1 MGLKHVLLF
10 IHFFACPLAFAT
22 SSDWILSDME
32 DSKVWLH
39 KKNSNITGS
48 LQTLTRDEPLDW
60 SKIDKRKFYQELEAS
75 KKRSLSIVGVKDWKA
90 SQYKFETLDGNERL
104 VIEGS
109 YIDSAGVEVVFK
121 EVHVFRLKET
131 VQLLHTRPKE
141 FAQNTTFEDDFFNFA
156 LPGSVKK

>member
-1 MGLKHVLLF
+1 MGFKCVLLLSL
-10 IHFFACPLAFAT
+10 ILASSMVFAM

-48 LQTLTRDEPLDW
+48 LQTLTREEPLDW
-60 SKIDKRKFYQELEAS
+60 SKIDKRKFYQDLEAS

-90 SQYKFETLDGNERL
+90 SQYKFENNEGTERL
-104 VIEGS
+104 IIEGS
-109 YIDSAGVEVVFK
+109 YVDSAGVEVIFK

-141 FAQNTTFEDDFFNFA
+141 LAQDKTFENDFFSFA